1 MVFKKC
7 PASPHVYL
15 LLNILIGDEWAEQLD
30 LLVQVAGLR
39 NVEEIVKTLLAWRLL
54 TEQDT
59 INRQRQEN
67 IEAQKRVDEYWKWK
81 NRENP

>member
-1 MVFKKC
+1 MVFKKY

-15 LLNILIGDEWAEQLD
+15 LLKIRISDEWAEQLD

-39 NVEEIVKTLLAWRLL
+39 DVEELVKTLLAWRLL
-54 TEQDT
+54 TEQDA

-67 IEAQKRVDEYWKWK
+67 IETQKRVDEYWKWK